1 MTPWDT
7 LQEREKK
14 KLLEKETWFLPKPDE
29 MIEIIVGRKPLK
41 SQLLSACDFARS
53 KIKPNLG
60 YRSWEIEPLNC
71 LANSTVVFTV
81 NFIHPWSC

>member
-41 SQLLSACDFARS
+41 GKKLHFGKKKLRRMEDM
-53 KIKPNLG
+53 
-60 YRSWEIEPLNC
+60 WM
-71 LANSTVVFTV
+71 
-81 NFIHPWSC
+81 